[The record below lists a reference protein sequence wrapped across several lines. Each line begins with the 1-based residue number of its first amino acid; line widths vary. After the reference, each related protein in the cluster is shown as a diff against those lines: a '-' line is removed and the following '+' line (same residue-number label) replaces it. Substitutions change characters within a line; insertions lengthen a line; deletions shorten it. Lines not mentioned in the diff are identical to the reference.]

1 MSYQQF
7 RSRIAWGLWLLGLA
21 LFVAGNSTRPPAQ
34 ESPEELSVAL
44 SVPAQ
49 LLLHAG
55 DRFMAANAA
64 IWRAIVVDT
73 TILPKE
79 ALKVLARIQV
89 DASWLNP
96 AHEDNYYIAA
106 AILPWEG
113 QVASAQIVLQRAT
126 DARRNDYLPPFFY
139 GFNQLQFFG
148 DAAGASAAALIGAEH
163 AQDPGDRQLLTVI
176 GAKWLE
182 RTDDADAAQ
191 RVVLAL
197 AQGTSD
203 RALKQ
208 HLLQR
213 SERLRGLGVLRD
225 AARSYERDQGRKLER
240 LEDLVQAGYLAKL
253 PQDPVGS
260 GYDIANNWPVLRS
273 AEGSDGQ

>member
-1 MSYQQF
+1 MY
-7 RSRIAWGLWLLGLA
+7 
-21 LFVAGNSTRPPAQ
+21 VAGNSMPRPPR

-44 SVPAQ
+44 SVPVQ
-49 LLLHAG
+49 LLLHGG
-55 DRFMAANAA
+55 DRFMAANAG

-73 TILPKE
+73 TKLPRE
-79 ALKVLARIQV
+79 ALEVLTRVQV

-113 QVASAQIVLQRAT
+113 QVDGAQIVLKRAM
-126 DARRNDYLPPFFY
+126 DARTTDYLPPFFY

-148 DAAGASAAALIGAEH
+148 DARGAYEAALIGAEH
-163 AQDPGDRQLLTVI
+163 AQDIGDRQLLTVI

-197 AQGTSD
+197 AESTSD
-203 RALKQ
+203 KALKQ

-213 SERLRGLGVLRD
+213 SARLRGLGILRE
-225 AARSYERDQGRKLER
+225 AARKYERREGRKLER
-240 LEDLVQAGYLAKL
+240 LEDLVGAGYLEKL

-260 GYDIANNWPVLRS
+260 GYGIANNWPVLRS
-273 AEGSDGQ
+273 TEGSSGQ